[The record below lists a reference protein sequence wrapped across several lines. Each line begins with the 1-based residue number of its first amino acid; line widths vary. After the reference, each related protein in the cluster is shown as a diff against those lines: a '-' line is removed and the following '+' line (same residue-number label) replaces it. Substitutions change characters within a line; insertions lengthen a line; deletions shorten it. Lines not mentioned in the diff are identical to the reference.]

1 MILCIYTKEE
11 ECDVPRHKKQRLCGC
26 RFKGKAFKPTG
37 VSMSEIDR
45 LTLFRDELEALKLCD
60 LDDLTQEE
68 AGKRMGVSRGT
79 VQRILSSGRKKVA
92 AALAEGKAIVFE

>member
-1 MILCIYTKEE
+1 M
-11 ECDVPRHKKQRLCGC
+11 PRHKKQRLCGC

-37 VSMSEIDR
+37 IPMSRVDYV
-45 LTLFRDELEALKLCD
+45 TLFHDELEALKLCD

-92 AALAEGKAIVFE
+92 SDLSEGKAVVFE